1 VPSDF
6 KKSYASN
13 TSIITSMPGYD
24 EEQKLPTFGADGASL
39 EHHKIVIVGDR
50 SVGKTCL
57 VMTYGTKQFPE
68 N

>member
-1 VPSDF
+1 
-6 KKSYASN
+6 
-13 TSIITSMPGYD
+13 MPGYD

-39 EHHKIVIVGDR
+39 EHQKIVIVGDR

>member
-1 VPSDF
+1 
-6 KKSYASN
+6 
-13 TSIITSMPGYD
+13 MPGYD
-24 EEQKLPTFGADGASL
+24 EEQKLPTFGADGASI